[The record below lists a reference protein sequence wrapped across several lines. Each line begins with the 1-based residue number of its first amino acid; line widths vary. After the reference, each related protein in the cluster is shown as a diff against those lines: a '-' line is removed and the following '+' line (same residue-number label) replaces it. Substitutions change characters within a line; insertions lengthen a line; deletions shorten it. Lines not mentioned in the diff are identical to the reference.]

1 MFCRFC
7 YAFIDSRI
15 NEEHAEEKDYCHI
28 GKGCQSEEIIADD
41 IDNHWYREQEN
52 PDRAIFQK
60 VIPSRGLAFS
70 QFAVYFSEFERRK
83 ANGIIAIVSSSIIV
97 ATTKHNLLLS
107 ANAPGSK
114 ISVSYNKTIINATA
128 IEHIKSMRK
137 FLTVFSILII
147 YLSSGVRFSIERPRV
162 TSSAYSNSSPI
173 AIPRAI
179 TVILTSYSASR
190 RDM

>member
-7 YAFIDSRI
+7 YTFIDSRI

-70 QFAVYFSEFERRK
+70 QFAVYFSEFEQAQGKRNYRYCKQFHNRGNNEAQPVVKCQCARK
-83 ANGIIAIVSSSIIV
+83 QNFCLV
-97 ATTKHNLLLS
+97 
-107 ANAPGSK
+107 
-114 ISVSYNKTIINATA
+114 
-128 IEHIKSMRK
+128 
-137 FLTVFSILII
+137 
-147 YLSSGVRFSIERPRV
+147 
-162 TSSAYSNSSPI
+162 
-173 AIPRAI
+173 
-179 TVILTSYSASR
+179 
-190 RDM
+190 